1 MTVSAFCNL
10 SLVGCDI
17 DRLLVGSRGIPQ
29 ALCSPATGSLP
40 QPRSR
45 ASDWLTVEGVSMG
58 QASAADLSLR
68 PVSTLPFGF
77 VIPYGLVCLDHS
89 NLRPIRSHH
98 LVWQSEAIGCRH
110 ASLRRRR
117 RAKRCGWTDSVHVL
131 CQRSPRPGAR
141 PPWRVAARPG
151 RPATRSAGSASKNP
165 PSRGCRQVVTG
176 ADRCRHVGTAE
187 GARGHV
193 TPPAGSSDRDTYAD
207 RTVGTEVVQLVG
219 GGKGEETYEGDR
231 KIKRPFP
238 PTTAPTPCWGRPAH
252 PAAGRPLRAAGHR
265 QAGWLGTGCRHGW
278 SCSGIGWSSTN
289 NIRTGFGGGI
299 SHFQS
304 NQAIY
309 LNRTTVN

>member
-1 MTVSAFCNL
+1 
-10 SLVGCDI
+10 
-17 DRLLVGSRGIPQ
+17 
-29 ALCSPATGSLP
+29 
-40 QPRSR
+40 
-45 ASDWLTVEGVSMG
+45 MG

-77 VIPYGLVCLDHS
+77 VIPYGLVCLDHG

-110 ASLRRRR
+110 ASLGRRR
-117 RAKRCGWTDSVHVL
+117 RAKRCGWTDRVHVL

-238 PTTAPTPCWGRPAH
+238 PTTAPPRAGVGLHTRP
-252 PAAGRPLRAAGHR
+252 PAGRSAPQGTDRPGGWGRAAGTAGAARGSGGHR
-265 QAGWLGTGCRHGW
+265 PTISVRVSVVAY
-278 SCSGIGWSSTN
+278 
-289 NIRTGFGGGI
+289 RT
-299 SHFQS
+299 S
-304 NQAIY
+304 NQTKLYISIE
-309 LNRTTVN
+309 RR